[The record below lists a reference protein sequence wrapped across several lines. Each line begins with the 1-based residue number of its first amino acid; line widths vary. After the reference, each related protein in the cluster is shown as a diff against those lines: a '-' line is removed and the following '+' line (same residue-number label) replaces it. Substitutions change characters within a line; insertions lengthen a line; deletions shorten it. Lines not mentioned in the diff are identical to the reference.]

1 MRVAITGA
9 AGFVGSHLVE
19 KFLREGYKVL
29 GIDNFVTGSP
39 DNIAH
44 ITSENFT
51 FVEHDV
57 TKPFKIA
64 GDIHGVLHFA
74 SPASPVDFD
83 RIPLEILDVNSLGTR
98 NCLDIAKTKGA
109 RFLMAS
115 TSEVYGD
122 PLIPVQSEEYYG
134 NVNTW
139 GVRAVYDEAKRFSE
153 ALIYAYKHLHKLDVR
168 IVRIFNTYGP
178 RMRPDDGRV
187 VPAFISQVL
196 NGQPLSIFGDGKQTR
211 SFCFVNDLVEGIFRL
226 YKSDYTNPMNIGN
239 PTEFTILEF
248 AQVLEEITGQK
259 AELVFHPRPQNDPLQ
274 RKPDIAKAREI
285 LGWAPT
291 VPLKEGLKT
300 TYEWFKNKLQAK

>member
-1 MRVAITGA
+1 VRVVITGA

-19 KFLREGYKVL
+19 RYLREGYKVL
-29 GIDNFVTGSP
+29 GVDNFVTGSP
-39 DNIAH
+39 DNISH
-44 ITSENFT
+44 IKSDGFT

-57 TKPFKIA
+57 TKPFKVA
-64 GDIHGVLHFA
+64 GDVHGIIHFA

-98 NCLDIAKTKGA
+98 NCLEIAREKGA

-122 PLIPVQSEEYYG
+122 PLIPLQSEEYYG

-153 ALIYAYKHLHKLDVR
+153 ALIYAYKHFHKVDVR

-196 NGQPLSIFGDGKQTR
+196 KEEPLTIFGDGKQTR
-211 SFCFVNDLVEGIFRL
+211 SFCIVDDLVEGVFRL
-226 YKSDYTNPMNIGN
+226 YKSDYSNPMNIGN
-239 PTEFTILEF
+239 PDEFTILEF
-248 AQVLEEITGQK
+248 AEVLEEITGK
-259 AELVFHPRPQNDPLQ
+259 KMPLNFYPRPQNDPLQ
-274 RKPDIAKAREI
+274 RKPDITKAREI
-285 LGWAPT
+285 LDWSPS
-291 VPLKEGLKT
+291 VPLREGLKIT
-300 TYEWFKNKLQAK
+300 FDWFKNKLQAK

>member
-19 KFLREGYKVL
+19 RFLREGYRVL

-39 DNIAH
+39 ENIKH
-44 ITSENFT
+44 ISSEGFT
-51 FVEHDV
+51 FIEHDV
-57 TKPFKIA
+57 TKPFKIS
-64 GDIHGVLHFA
+64 GDLHGILHFA

-83 RIPLEILDVNSLGTR
+83 RIPLEILDVNSVGTR
-98 NCLDIAKTKGA
+98 NCLEAAREKNA

-122 PLIPVQSEEYYG
+122 PLVPVQSEEYYG

-187 VPAFISQVL
+187 VPAFVSQAL
-196 NGQPLSIFGDGKQTR
+196 SGQPLSIFGDGKQTR
-211 SFCFVNDLVEGIFRL
+211 SFCFVDDLVEGIFRL

-239 PTEFTILEF
+239 PSEFTILEF
-248 AQVLEEITGQK
+248 TEVLEEIAGK
-259 AELVFHPRPQNDPLQ
+259 KMPLNFHPRPQNDPLQ
-274 RKPDIAKAREI
+274 RKPDITKAREI
-285 LGWAPT
+285 LGWSPT

-300 TYEWFKNKLQAK
+300 TFEWFKNKLQAE

>member
-1 MRVAITGA
+1 VRVAITGA

-153 ALIYAYKHLHKLDVR
+153 ALIYAYKQHHRVDVR

-211 SFCFVNDLVEGIFRL
+211 SFCFVDDLVEGVFRL
-226 YKSDYTNPMNIGN
+226 YKSDYTNPVNIGN

-274 RKPDIAKAREI
+274 RKPDITKARE
-285 LGWAPT
+285 LLNWSPT
-291 VPLKEGLKT
+291 IPLKEGLKT
-300 TYEWFKNKLQAK
+300 TYEWFKSKQQAK

>member
-1 MRVAITGA
+1 VRVVITGA

-19 KFLREGYKVL
+19 RYLREGYKVL
-29 GIDNFVTGSP
+29 GVDTFVTGSP
-39 DNIAH
+39 DNISH
-44 ITSENFT
+44 IKSDGFT

-57 TKPFKIA
+57 TKPFKVA
-64 GDIHGVLHFA
+64 GDVHGIIHFA

-98 NCLDIAKTKGA
+98 NCLEIAREKGA

-122 PLIPVQSEEYYG
+122 PLIPLQSEEYYG

-153 ALIYAYKHLHKLDVR
+153 ALIYAYKHFHKVDVR

-196 NGQPLSIFGDGKQTR
+196 KEEPLTIFGDGKQTR
-211 SFCFVNDLVEGIFRL
+211 SFCFVDDLVEGVFRL
-226 YKSDYTNPMNIGN
+226 YKSDYSNPMNIGN
-239 PTEFTILEF
+239 PDEFTILEF
-248 AQVLEEITGQK
+248 AEVLEEITGK
-259 AELVFHPRPQNDPLQ
+259 KMPLNFYPRPQNDPLQ
-274 RKPDIAKAREI
+274 RKPDITKAREI
-285 LGWAPT
+285 LDWSPS
-291 VPLKEGLKT
+291 VPLREGLKIT
-300 TYEWFKNKLQAK
+300 FDWFKNKLQAK

>member
-64 GDIHGVLHFA
+64 GDIHGILHFA

-83 RIPLEILDVNSLGTR
+83 RIPLEILDVNSTGTR
-98 NCLDIAKTKGA
+98 NCLDIAKAKGA

-153 ALIYAYKHLHKLDVR
+153 ALIYAYKQLHKVDVR

-196 NGQPLSIFGDGKQTR
+196 SGQPLSIFGDGKQTR
-211 SFCFVNDLVEGIFRL
+211 SFCFVNDLVEGVFRL
-226 YKSDYTNPMNIGN
+226 YKSDYKNPMNIGN
-239 PTEFTILEF
+239 PSEFTILEF

-274 RKPDIAKAREI
+274 RKPDITKAREI
-285 LGWAPT
+285 LGWEPT

>member
-1 MRVAITGA
+1 VRVVITGA

-19 KFLREGYKVL
+19 RYLREGYKVL
-29 GIDNFVTGSP
+29 GVDNFVTGSP
-39 DNIAH
+39 DNISH
-44 ITSENFT
+44 IKSDGFT

-57 TKPFKIA
+57 TKPFKVA
-64 GDIHGVLHFA
+64 GDVHGIIHFA

-98 NCLDIAKTKGA
+98 NCLEIAREKGA

-122 PLIPVQSEEYYG
+122 PLIPLQSEEYYG

-153 ALIYAYKHLHKLDVR
+153 ALIYAYKHFHKVDVR

-196 NGQPLSIFGDGKQTR
+196 KEEPLTIFGDGKQTR
-211 SFCFVNDLVEGIFRL
+211 SFCFVDDLVEGVFRL
-226 YKSDYTNPMNIGN
+226 YKSDYSNPMNIGN
-239 PTEFTILEF
+239 PDEFTILEF
-248 AQVLEEITGQK
+248 AEVLEEITGK
-259 AELVFHPRPQNDPLQ
+259 KMPLNFYPRPQNDPLQ
-274 RKPDIAKAREI
+274 RKPDITKAREI
-285 LGWAPT
+285 LDWSPS
-291 VPLKEGLKT
+291 VPLREGLKIT
-300 TYEWFKNKLQAK
+300 FDWFKNKLQAK